1 MFYLELLMLQVLSL
15 AAFSILAENSRL
27 HDRVETH
34 SILNVLGVSLSNV
47 IESFKKSSNAYH
59 RSSTQ
64 NHP

>member
-1 MFYLELLMLQVLSL
+1 MFYFELLMLQVLSL

-47 IESFKKSSNAYH
+47 IESF
-59 RSSTQ
+59 
-64 NHP
+64 